1 MMIASTILGTTVL
14 LSYSFILH
22 SGLVDRSQLS
32 NMFENSKYET
42 GVQLNNVTS
51 KKADSNI
58 AIYEKTGKIY

>member
-1 MMIASTILGTTVL
+1 MIASTILGTTVL
-14 LSYSFILH
+14 LSCSFILH
-22 SGLVDRSQLS
+22 SGLVDSSQLS
-32 NMFENSKYET
+32 NTFENSKYET